1 MAGRVDEAVPV
12 RAAAD
17 QEQGFPCM
25 GGSAGTASGEDRA
38 YARVP
43 PASYPANFCLPMARS
58 NKTRH
63 HHDMALRRLALFS
76 ILVALTAIAAYVG
89 ARVAGSSGA
98 VVGAVSGVAISS
110 IGEVGRQRVEDQK
123 NLRELR
129 DTVFVPQITAGTD
142 SDSEPSPA
150 VLLIPEQATV
160 PFIGREQELL
170 ALINWCKNKKSP
182 NVHVLTGA
190 GGAGKT
196 RLARELAGKL
206 NDWDCRWVQQGQEA
220 YAIKAAAKRRKS
232 LIIVDYAETRPRTN
246 LARLVRNL
254 AWPPNQHKVR
264 VLMIARALGDWWA
277 DLKGQAQGISE
288 TRILDNANRI
298 TLDALARDHEDFK
311 KHYDAAVAAFSDKLS
326 ISSVPTKMADF
337 HEAASI
343 LMVHISALVNVL
355 DSDNQSSDQRGELL
369 SRLLD
374 HEDRYW
380 QRSLDSCGLSW
391 LSRTARHQSVAELCL
406 SAATSVAEVAELL
419 MRVPELSDSRARNRY
434 DVARWLQ
441 DLYPGEGEYQLSLL
455 RPHVLA
461 EHLVVRELSA
471 DARFAD
477 DALNSLSQDSAH
489 HALTVLGYAS
499 THEENAAK
507 LALKVVE
514 SDPKNMILPAV
525 RATVETGM
533 PLDAGLASQIPRA
546 SLDPRQLVKISAAIP
561 LRSDSLDRT
570 ATVARGRLLEA
581 GEQELMRLRRPSG
594 KTDELEWRQTE
605 LLEFARVLRY
615 FKDKRKALPPS
626 IHMQLLTALEVQQD
640 SLSSASQQIERR
652 NVAKEIAW
660 IKSHTLDK

>member
-1 MAGRVDEAVPV
+1 
-12 RAAAD
+12 
-17 QEQGFPCM
+17 
-25 GGSAGTASGEDRA
+25 
-38 YARVP
+38 
-43 PASYPANFCLPMARS
+43 
-58 NKTRH
+58 
-63 HHDMALRRLALFS
+63 MALRRLALFG
-76 ILVALTAIAAYVG
+76 VMAALTAVAAYVG

-98 VVGAVSGVAISS
+98 VVGAVSGVAISA
-110 IGEVGRQRVEDQK
+110 IGETGRRRVEHHE
-123 NLRELR
+123 NLRELQ
-129 DTVFVPQITAGTD
+129 DIVFVPRITAGTD
-142 SDSEPSPA
+142 LDSEPSPA

-170 ALINWCKNKKSP
+170 ALTNWCKNKKSP
-182 NVHVLTGA
+182 NVHILTGA

-196 RLARELAGKL
+196 RLACELTDRL
-206 NDWDCRWVQQGQEA
+206 SDWDCRWVQQGQEA
-220 YAIKAAAKRRKS
+220 YAIKALKRRKS
-232 LIIVDYAETRPRTN
+232 LIIVDYAETRPRAN
-246 LARLVRNL
+246 LARLVNNL

-264 VLMIARALGDWWA
+264 VLMIARAAGDWWA
-277 DLKGQAQGISE
+277 DLKGKAQGISE
-288 TRILDNANRI
+288 TRVLDNAKRT
-298 TLDALARDHEDFK
+298 TLDALTRDHDDFK

-326 ISSVPTKMADF
+326 ISSAPTRMAGL
-337 HEAASI
+337 HETESI
-343 LMVHISALVNVL
+343 LMVHISALVDVL
-355 DSDNQSSDQRGELL
+355 DSGNLPSDQRGELL

-406 SAATSVAEVAELL
+406 SAATSVAEAAELL
-419 MRVPELSDSRARNRY
+419 IRVPELSDSHARNRY

-489 HALTVLGYAS
+489 HALTVLGYAT
-499 THEENAAK
+499 THEENAAR

-533 PLDAGLASQIPRA
+533 PLDVALASQIPRA
-546 SLDPRQLVKISAAIP
+546 SLNLRQLVKVSAAIP

-570 ATVARGRLLEA
+570 ATVARGRLLEVA
-581 GEQELMRLRRPSG
+581 EQELMRLRRPSG
-594 KTDELEWRQTE
+594 ENAELEWRQTE

-626 IHMQLLTALEVQQD
+626 IRAQLLRALEVQKD
-640 SLSSASQQIERR
+640 SLSSASRQTERR

-660 IKSHTLDK
+660 IESHTIDK

>member
-1 MAGRVDEAVPV
+1 
-12 RAAAD
+12 
-17 QEQGFPCM
+17 
-25 GGSAGTASGEDRA
+25 
-38 YARVP
+38 
-43 PASYPANFCLPMARS
+43 
-58 NKTRH
+58 
-63 HHDMALRRLALFS
+63 MALRRLVLFS
-76 ILVALTAIAAYVG
+76 VMAALTAVAAYVG

-98 VVGAVSGVAISS
+98 VVGAVSGVAISA
-110 IGEVGRQRVEDQK
+110 IGETGRQRVEHQE
-123 NLRELR
+123 NLRELQ

-142 SDSEPSPA
+142 PDSEPSPA

-170 ALINWCKNKKSP
+170 ALTNWCKNKKSP
-182 NVHVLTGA
+182 NVHILTGA

-196 RLARELAGKL
+196 RLARKL
-206 NDWDCRWVQQGQEA
+206 TDRLDDWDCRWVQQGQEA
-220 YAIKAAAKRRKS
+220 YAIKALKRRKS

-264 VLMIARALGDWWA
+264 VLMIARAAGDWWA

-288 TRILDNANRI
+288 TRVLDNAKRT
-298 TLDALARDHEDFK
+298 TLDALTRDHDDFK

-326 ISSVPTKMADF
+326 ISSAPTRMADL
-337 HEAASI
+337 HETASI

-355 DSDNQSSDQRGELL
+355 DSGNQPSDQRGELL

-406 SAATSVAEVAELL
+406 SAATSVAEAAELL
-419 MRVPELSDSRARNRY
+419 IRVPELSDSRARNRY

-489 HALTVLGYAS
+489 HALTVLGYAT
-499 THEENAAK
+499 THEENAAR

-533 PLDAGLASQIPRA
+533 PLDAALASQIPRA
-546 SLDPRQLVKISAAIP
+546 SLNLRQLVKVSAAIP

-570 ATVARGRLLEA
+570 ATVARGRLLEVA
-581 GEQELMRLRRPSG
+581 EQELMRLRRPSG
-594 KTDELEWRQTE
+594 ENAELEWRQTE

-626 IHMQLLTALEVQQD
+626 IRAQLLRALEVQKD
-640 SLSSASQQIERR
+640 SLSGASRQTERR